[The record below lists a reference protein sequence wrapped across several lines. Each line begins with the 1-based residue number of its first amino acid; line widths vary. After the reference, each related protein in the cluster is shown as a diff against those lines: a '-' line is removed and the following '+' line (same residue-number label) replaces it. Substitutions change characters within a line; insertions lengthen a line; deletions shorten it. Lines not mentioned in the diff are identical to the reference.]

1 MKELKK
7 LFVNNQNWVE
17 EKLKENSKF
26 FLNLS
31 KNQKPKYLW
40 IGCSDSRVPANEIV
54 RLGAGELFV
63 HRNIGNLF
71 FHTDMNCL
79 AVLEYAVEFLKVN
92 HIIVCGHYGCG
103 AINAA
108 IEVQKKRVLDHW
120 LRSIRDIYA
129 GHKQEL
135 EAIENIE
142 KRKNRLIELNV
153 RQ

>member
-1 MKELKK
+1 
-7 LFVNNQNWVE
+7 
-17 EKLKENSKF
+17 
-26 FLNLS
+26 
-31 KNQKPKYLW
+31 
-40 IGCSDSRVPANEIV
+40 
-54 RLGAGELFV
+54 
-63 HRNIGNLF
+63 
-71 FHTDMNCL
+71 MNCL

-153 RQ
+153 RQQVLNICHTPIIQKVWIDEKPLCVHGWIYDLKTGLLKDLNLCYSKISQVEDIYHV